1 MPPLEQWVA
10 SAREKLKTLPARTSN
25 WYRENKQAT
34 HDLVGLFLFSV
45 FTYLIIRAT
54 GLAQL
59 FFEYSR
65 EHEELHLNEMI
76 LTWGTVCS
84 FSISIFAL
92 RRWAEAA
99 RRLEQANTDS
109 LTRLFNRRKGW
120 EVMEH
125 EIARSNR
132 YGWPLSMIMFDIDH
146 FKTINDT
153 HGHRTGDRVLMT
165 VAAVA
170 RESIRSIDE
179 LIRWGGEEFIVL
191 LPETELE
198 AALPV
203 AERLREA
210 IAAIRVKIPNDELS
224 ITASIGVTRKD
235 ENSPDLETL
244 LARADQ
250 ALYIAKYLGRNRVAT
265 SK

>member
-1 MPPLEQWVA
+1 MSSVEQWVA
-10 SAREKLKTLPARTSN
+10 AARKTLKTLPARTFN

-45 FTYLIIRAT
+45 FTYFIIRET
-54 GLAQL
+54 GLARTFLEFTRQQ
-59 FFEYSR
+59 ER
-65 EHEELHLNEMI
+65 QIEELVFTLGVVS
-76 LTWGTVCS
+76 LLSV
-84 FSISIFAL
+84 SIFAL

-99 RRLEQANTDS
+99 KRLEQANTDS

-132 YGWPLSMIMFDIDH
+132 YGWPLSIIMFDIDH

-153 HGHRTGDRVLMT
+153 HGHRTGDRVLIA
-165 VAAVA
+165 VATVA

-191 LPETELE
+191 LPETDLE

-210 IAAIRVKIPNDELS
+210 IAGIRVKIPNDELS

-235 ENSPDLETL
+235 EHSPDLETL

-250 ALYIAKYLGRNRVAT
+250 ALYIAKFLGRNRVAR